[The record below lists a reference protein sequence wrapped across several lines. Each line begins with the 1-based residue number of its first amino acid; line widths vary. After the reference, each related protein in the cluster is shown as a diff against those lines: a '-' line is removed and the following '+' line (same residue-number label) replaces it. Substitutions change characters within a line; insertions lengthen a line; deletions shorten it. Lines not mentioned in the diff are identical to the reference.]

1 MSSNDE
7 VSKEKPLPLANLVR
21 WMVRGEQ
28 GIAAFLLFI
37 ILSTMATQVFA
48 RMFLVLRF
56 RGAKRSRGCA

>member
-7 VSKEKPLPLANLVR
+7 VSKEKPLPLSNLVR

-48 RMFLVLRF
+48 RYVFVVKL
-56 RGAKRSRGCA
+56 